1 MGARGRLA
9 ILVLTLDAF
18 LVSGGPLLATA
29 RAGQDREQAA
39 TGRARQAYER
49 AIELEAQANYVAALS
64 LLWEASGLAPRDA
77 DVQNRL
83 GEALERIGA
92 LDAAVDS
99 YRRALSVRPAFRKAS
114 NNLILALVKT
124 GKGLEAVE
132 RARALVAESPGD
144 TDRYFTLGLAQ
155 SEQDVE
161 GSIQT
166 FRKVLQ
172 MAPQHTLARYN
183 LALVLRR
190 ADRLPDAL
198 AELEFLVRTN
208 PRPEAHYTMGIIYW
222 HQGDLDRATNALRA
236 AIGVDP
242 QYADALFALGSVLK
256 ARRDWTGSTAALQRA
271 VEIRP
276 DPPTYYTLSQVR
288 QVVGDDAAARAYL
301 DESERLRTRARLE
314 HEALIWTSVGIQKA
328 ESGEL
333 LAAVDNFRRAIAIF
347 EAYAPAH
354 YQLGLVFERLGEHEA
369 SRSAFERARQLNPS
383 LVSPRNT
390 R

>member
-1 MGARGRLA
+1 MSARRRLLA
-9 ILVLTLDAF
+9 IALLMGQTAH
-18 LVSGGPLLATA
+18 VSID
-29 RAGQDREQAA
+29 AGQAREQIA

-49 AIELEAQANYVAALS
+49 AIELEEQGNSVGALS

-99 YRRALSVRPAFRKAS
+99 YRRALDVRPAFRKAS
-114 NNLILALVKT
+114 SNLILALVKT
-124 GKGLEAVE
+124 GKGPEAVE
-132 RARALVAESPGD
+132 RARALIAESPGD

-155 SEQDVE
+155 SEQDLD
-161 GSIQT
+161 GAIQT

-172 MAPQHTLARYN
+172 MAPQHALARYN

-190 ADRLPDAL
+190 ADRLPEAL
-198 AELEFLVRTN
+198 AELERLVKTD
-208 PRPEAHYTMGIIYW
+208 PRSEAHYTMGIIYW
-222 HQGDLDRATNALRA
+222 HQGDMDRATNALRA
-236 AIGVDP
+236 AIAAEP
-242 QYADALFALGSVLK
+242 KHADALFALGSVLK

-276 DPPTYYTLSQVR
+276 DPATYYTLSQVR
-288 QVVGDDAAARAYL
+288 QLAGDDAAARTYL

-314 HEALIWTSVGIQKA
+314 HEALVWTSVGIQKA
-328 ESGEL
+328 ASGEL
-333 LAAVDNFRRAIAIF
+333 LAAVDNFRRATAIF